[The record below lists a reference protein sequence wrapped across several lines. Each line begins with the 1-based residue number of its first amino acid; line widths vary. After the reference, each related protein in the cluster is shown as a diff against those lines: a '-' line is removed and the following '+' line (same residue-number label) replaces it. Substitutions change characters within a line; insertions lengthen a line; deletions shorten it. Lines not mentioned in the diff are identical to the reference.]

1 MGIFNPELKHRMQ
14 CFPLCFTS
22 GPLPSLLHAD
32 PCCHADP
39 CRNLCQRAKPQR
51 HQFCPRSACEAATPS
66 HLSLTR
72 PTAWWGTA
80 ASRTTTHVALV
91 HERLEEALARCIQ
104 LVLPMVLQAHVAA
117 LAILR
122 LPLKLHK
129 ISLQE
134 GNLGNTPAVTAP
146 TDSAWR
152 RPRARRAVIV
162 RRVEHGPLVRDPTGC
177 PPAEKA

>member
-1 MGIFNPELKHRMQ
+1 MEAI
-14 CFPLCFTS
+14 CS
-22 GPLPSLLHAD
+22 SLLNFKL
-32 PCCHADP
+32 PEMETGGTI
-39 CRNLCQRAKPQR
+39 RASIRVVSKHVLLKPPGTRQE
-51 HQFCPRSACEAATPS
+51 QEGSAGAVRRDSKMGEGWFGGA
-66 HLSLTR
+66 
-72 PTAWWGTA
+72 
-80 ASRTTTHVALV
+80 TTHRLVGHCGKSYYYSRWLLRALV